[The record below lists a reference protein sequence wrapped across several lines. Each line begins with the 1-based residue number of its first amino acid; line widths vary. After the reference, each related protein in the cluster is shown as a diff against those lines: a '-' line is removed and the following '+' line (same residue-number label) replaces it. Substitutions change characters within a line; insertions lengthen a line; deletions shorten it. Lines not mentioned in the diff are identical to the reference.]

1 MAGCF
6 LFSFPFAQFA
16 SVANVTFPDVYQRLL
31 DAVDIMNFE
40 VTWVISVGC
49 MFSFDF
55 HDKLLIVTLGPIVLL
70 SLLGISYATAV
81 SRHCCSES
89 TLKNIRDKHAS
100 MVLLITFL
108 VYSSVSSI
116 VFQMFACDVL
126 DDDKNY
132 LRADYRIEC
141 DSTKHKTLQVY
152 AGFMVLLYPVGIPLL
167 YAGLLYRDRN
177 VLVNAANREVSARVK
192 SASGLWKPYKPSR
205 FYYEVVECVRRISLT
220 GAVVFIYPNSLAHI
234 AVTLVVAFAF
244 ALLSEALAPYDV
256 VWDCWINRT
265 GHVIVFMSMYVALLM
280 KVEVSS
286 EHASSQRLLASV
298 LVAAHVGMVLAVAIE
313 SVAMT
318 FSVTLEESVGPRRR
332 AAARFPFR
340 WREDGVAIYGMTSFD
355 GIEASTYP

>member
-1 MAGCF
+1 M
-6 LFSFPFAQFA
+6 
-16 SVANVTFPDVYQRLL
+16 ANVTFPDIYQRLL
-31 DAVDIMNFE
+31 DAVDMLNFE
-40 VTWVISVGC
+40 VTWVLSAGC

-70 SLLGISYATAV
+70 ALLGISYATTAV
-81 SRHCCSES
+81 SRPCCSENA
-89 TLKNIRDKHAS
+89 LKNIRDKHVS

-116 VFQMFACDVL
+116 VFQMFACEVL

-141 DSTKHKTLQVY
+141 DSFKHNTLQIY
-152 AGFMVLLYPVGIPLL
+152 AGFMVLLYPMGIPLL

-177 VLVNAANREVSARVK
+177 VLGKAAIREVSTRVK
-192 SASGLWKPYKPSR
+192 STSDLWKPYKPSR

-220 GAVVFIYPNSLAHI
+220 GAVVFICPNSLAQI

-256 VWDCWINRT
+256 GWDRWISRT

-280 KVEVSS
+280 KVEMSS
-286 EHASSQRLLASV
+286 EHASSQRTLASL
-298 LVAAHVGMVLAVAIE
+298 LVAAHVCMLLAVAIE
-313 SVAMT
+313 SVAMI
-318 FSVTLEESVGPRRR
+318 FSITLEESVGPRRR
-332 AAARFPFR
+332 TAARFPFR
-340 WREDGVAIYGMTSFD
+340 WRNESVATHGMTSFG